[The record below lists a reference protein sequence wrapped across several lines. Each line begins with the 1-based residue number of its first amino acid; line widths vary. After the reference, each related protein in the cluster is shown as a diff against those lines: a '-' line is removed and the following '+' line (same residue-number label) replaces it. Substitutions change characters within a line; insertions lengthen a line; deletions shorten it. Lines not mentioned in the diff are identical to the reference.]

1 LSTPRQP
8 PSISLFM
15 IDINSINQ
23 QKTEDNVLPSKY
35 AHLVGQYDEKVVKQ
49 KTLEKQVED

>member
-1 LSTPRQP
+1 
-8 PSISLFM
+8 M

-35 AHLVGQYDEKVVKQ
+35 VHLVGQYDEKGVEQ